1 PARYQCRFFTSSL
14 QCRNK
19 GVYKNSAQLKLFRRL
34 VFKTSKMT
42 GLRIKYMEK
51 LEIKNGSLWNAVKLS
66 RLKGAK
72 TKKMNKIHSANG
84 IIYAKKDIANA
95 FAENYERVH
104 YLTKN
109 LGTTTNNNIVK
120 KKYIKIVTKSNT
132 NTSKNNVNT
141 YKIKSLIEKLNNKK
155 APGIDN
161 ITNLQL

>member
-1 PARYQCRFFTSSL
+1 
-14 QCRNK
+14 
-19 GVYKNSAQLKLFRRL
+19 
-34 VFKTSKMT
+34 
-42 GLRIKYMEK
+42 
-51 LEIKNGSLWNAVKLS
+51 IKNGSLWNAVKLS